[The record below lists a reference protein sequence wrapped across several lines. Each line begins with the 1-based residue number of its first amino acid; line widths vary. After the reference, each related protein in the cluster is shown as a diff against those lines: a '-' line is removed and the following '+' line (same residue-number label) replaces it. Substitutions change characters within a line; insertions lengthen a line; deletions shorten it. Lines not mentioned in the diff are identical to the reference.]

1 MKKQELIEKID
12 RMRMNNWEERR
23 VRGNMKKT
31 RKNKARIEELKI
43 QERVLADV
51 FEMTLKLE
59 A

>member
-1 MKKQELIEKID
+1 
-12 RMRMNNWEERR
+12 MRMNNWEERR